1 MKETIKAEMISAM
14 KNKNK
19 ERLNVLR
26 LINGKI
32 TDALKEDENTNLIS
46 VLDSMVKERKK
57 SIESYLSGGADD
69 LAKQEEYEI
78 TVINEFLPKRM
89 DILEIE
95 KEAEKVIEETGASG
109 MKDMGKVMG
118 ILKGKLGDKAN
129 AGDIA
134 TAVKSKL
141 S

>member
-1 MKETIKAEMISAM
+1 MKENIKSEMISAM
-14 KNKNK
+14 KSKNK
-19 ERLNVLR
+19 ERLSVLR

-32 TDALKEDENTNLIS
+32 TDALKEDENSNLVS

-57 SIESYLSGGADD
+57 SIESYLEGGAKD

-78 TVINEFLPKRM
+78 TVIDEFLPQRM

-95 KEAEKVIEETGASG
+95 KQAEEVIKQTGASS

-118 ILKGKLGDKAN
+118 ILKGKLGDSATPS
-129 AGDIA
+129 DIA

>member
-1 MKETIKAEMISAM
+1 MKEAIKKEMISAM
-14 KNKNK
+14 KSKNK
-19 ERLNVLR
+19 ERLSVIR

-32 TDALKEDENTNLIS
+32 TDALKEDENTNLVS
-46 VLDSMVKERKK
+46 VLDSMVKERNK
-57 SIESYLSGGADD
+57 SIESYLEGGAEE

-78 TVINEFLPKRM
+78 TVINEFLPQRM

-95 KEAEKVIEETGASG
+95 KEAEEVIKQTGASS
-109 MKDMGKVMG
+109 MRDMGKVMG
-118 ILKGKLGDKAN
+118 ILKGKLGDTATPS
-129 AGDIA
+129 DIA